1 MSQVVVHG
9 AGARSGW
16 SVLNPVSMARNLW
29 SHRRLTWLIAKR
41 NIQIRYRQ
49 TKLGAFWVIATPLAT
64 MIVYSVVFGYIL
76 GSKFEQKPGSTA
88 GRFDFPLNLLCGML
102 IYELFAG
109 AVRRSPSIVLE
120 NPNYVK
126 RVVFPLEIFTPA
138 ILIEN
143 LFNMFIGYALWI
155 AGYLLLGNQPPSATW
170 LYFPLIVLPV
180 ALWGAGLS
188 WLAAAAGVVFRD
200 LGQAVYIFLNLFF
213 FATPIIYDF
222 NRIEYVWLREALEL
236 NPLGHAVTD
245 ARRIFMQGVA
255 PDFGWLAISTG
266 LGAALTLFGYAVF
279 MRAKRIFP
287 DVI

>member
-1 MSQVVVHG
+1 MTQVVVHG
-9 AGARSGW
+9 AETGGGW
-16 SVLNPVSMARNLW
+16 SLANPIGMARNLW

-76 GSKFEQKPGSTA
+76 GSRFEAKPGTTI

-109 AVRRSPSIVLE
+109 TVRRSPSIVLE

-143 LFNMFIGYALWI
+143 VFNMLVGYGLWMV
-155 AGYLLLGNQPPSATW
+155 GYLFLGTHAPSLTW

-180 ALWGAGLS
+180 ALWGAALS
-188 WLAAAAGVVFRD
+188 WLSAAAGVVFRD

-222 NRIEYVWLREALEL
+222 NRIEYQWLREALEL

-245 ARRIFMQGVA
+245 ARKIFMQGVA
-255 PDFGWLAISTG
+255 PDFAWIGISTAV
-266 LGAALTLFGYAVF
+266 GALLTLIGYVVF

>member
-9 AGARSGW
+9 AETGGGW
-16 SVLNPVSMARNLW
+16 RLLSPLAMARNLKA
-29 SHRRLTWLIAKR
+29 HRRLTWLIAKR

-76 GSKFEQKPGSTA
+76 GARFEPKPGQIA

-109 AVRRSPSIVLE
+109 TVRRSPSIVLE

-143 LFNMFIGYALWI
+143 LFNMLVGYGLWMIGFLI
-155 AGYLLLGNQPPSATW
+155 LSPTNPTLSW
-170 LYFPLIVLPV
+170 LYFPLVVLPV
-180 ALWGAGLS
+180 ALWGAALS
-188 WLAAAAGVVFRD
+188 WLSAAAGVVFRD

-222 NRIEYVWLREALEL
+222 NRIPYQWLRDVFEL
-236 NPLGHAVTD
+236 NPMGHAVTD
-245 ARRIFMQGVA
+245 ARRVLMQGVA
-255 PDFGWLAISTG
+255 PDFAWLAISTAIG
-266 LGAALTLFGYAVF
+266 GALTLIGYAVF

-287 DVI
+287 DVL

>member
-16 SVLNPVSMARNLW
+16 SVLNPVGMARNLW

-180 ALWGAGLS
+180 TLWGAGLS

>member
-1 MSQVVVHG
+1 
-9 AGARSGW
+9 
-16 SVLNPVSMARNLW
+16 VLNPVGMARNLW

-255 PDFGWLAISTG
+255 PEFGWLAISTG